1 MRAGEPIRIGAAGA
15 ALGLAL
21 LGLVASEGRAR
32 ANGREVALPMEAPD
46 PRGLLTGQYVE
57 LEFRE
62 ALPEGA
68 PCPPGAQGAPVG
80 SFEGM
85 RPAWVALHSV
95 GPGWRVAGSA
105 PTRREALRLGRVAVR
120 GRASC
125 GGDQAVDLDIGIDRF
140 HADQGEAEAIERLL
154 RNRRPGEPVR
164 AYALVSVGRDGRA
177 RLNGVQI
184 DGRRVE
190 LDWF

>member
-1 MRAGEPIRIGAAGA
+1 MRLGEPIRIGAAGA
-15 ALGLAL
+15 ALVLGL
-21 LGLVASEGRAR
+21 LGLVAREGHAR
-32 ANGREVALPMEAPD
+32 ATGQEVALPMEALD
-46 PRGLLTGQYVE
+46 PRGPLTGHYVE
-57 LEFRE
+57 LELRE

-68 PCPPGAQGAPVG
+68 PCPPGAQEATRG

-85 RPAWVALHSV
+85 TPAWVALNPV
-95 GPGWRVAGSA
+95 GPGWRVAAIA

-120 GRASC
+120 GSASC
-125 GGDQAVDLDIGIDRF
+125 GGDQAVDLAVGIKRF
-140 HADQGEAEAIERLL
+140 HADQGEAEAMERLL